1 MHAKVV
7 WVLTSAS
14 SAQASAFSAVNGF
27 AGKLT
32 AEVAEE
38 GLKVAQ
44 RKCKIGSLLHR

>member
-38 GLKVAQ
+38 VSKSRRENA
-44 RKCKIGSLLHR
+44 K